1 VRISPISSRYSSVP
15 IQFFN
20 LQGAAKTKSIKTS
33 SKASKSSNSSRS
45 KKCDAFES
53 VDSVIDPADFAE
65 DPDTMQ
71 SLWGDV
77 DHFFEKGD
85 IKEGPLLD
93 FKSILVDAEWILK
106 SYRNDIRNQ
115 GQWFQDTK
123 IPLHHVTIY
132 EAIIYDA
139 LIHHRWQDIPNRVT
153 VRPII
158 QYYQNKIVFLMELHH
173 DNTVIDYYQIRY
185 DFMAHKSV
193 ITDRKNQ
200 KIGQF
205 DIIVRQHRLE
215 EIQGELY
222 GLPLVLDPIWADD
235 FTVKS
240 ETLRFGGAKAEVF
253 KSRQSTQVSL
263 LDQQGRR
270 VPFSMKNVHSVF
282 LKKGVFLTR
291 KTVRVGQF
299 QLSLNQLFLMRLL
312 MPFRFNVTITSI

>member
-1 VRISPISSRYSSVP
+1 MRIYPISSRYSAVP
-15 IQFFN
+15 IQFFKS
-20 LQGAAKTKSIKTS
+20 QRTSKTKLT
-33 SKASKSSNSSRS
+33 SKSSKSSRS
-45 KKCDAFES
+45 RIKSEKCNTLD
-53 VDSVIDPADFAE
+53 VIDPADFVDG

-77 DHFFEKGD
+77 DRFFETKKT
-85 IKEGPLLD
+85 KEEPVLD
-93 FKSILVDAEWILK
+93 FRSILVDAVWISN
-106 SYRNDIRNQ
+106 SYRDEIRNQ
-115 GQWFQDTK
+115 GKWFQDAK
-123 IPLHHVTIY
+123 IPLHHVTVY

-158 QYYQNKIVFLMELHH
+158 QYSQNKIVFLMELYH

-193 ITDRKNQ
+193 ITDRMNQ
-200 KIGQF
+200 KMGWF
-205 DIIVRQHRLE
+205 DIVVRQNRLE

-253 KSRQSTQVSL
+253 KSSQSTQISV

-270 VPFSMKNVHSVF
+270 VPFSIRNVHSVF

-291 KTVRVGQF
+291 KTVKVGRV

-312 MPFRFNVTITSI
+312 MPFRFNMTITST